1 MTGFTTTDFVTESN
15 RIERIYRAPT
25 QAEIEE
31 HDRFVSVPYM
41 TLEEIT
47 KFLAVY
53 QPDAELRVRPGANV
67 SVGNL
72 NPPLGGPGVGY
83 ALEELL
89 ELANESTNPLT
100 IHMQYECL
108 HPFTDGNGRSG
119 RAVWAWMMEKLYGGY
134 PLGFLHHFYYQTL
147 SAVSAPEQD

>member
-1 MTGFTTTDFVTESN
+1 MAAPVEVIAENDTREATA
-15 RIERIYRAPT
+15 RAASDILVIALCLP
-25 QAEIEE
+25 
-31 HDRFVSVPYM
+31 
-41 TLEEIT
+41 
-47 KFLAVY
+47 
-53 QPDAELRVRPGANV
+53 
-67 SVGNL
+67 
-72 NPPLGGPGVGY
+72 